1 MKHNN
6 LINKKIKKIV
16 SLALAFSLVSTNVIF
31 AKGNEEK
38 RNEFVFSIYEDGKI
52 NNEKTVSVWQTSDKN
67 INFTEKTNLEDI
79 KNLKSS
85 DAVDRE
91 SNKIKWNIDSKDLY
105 YQGKSKNELPIDV
118 NLETKLDG
126 KDVKYTELDKAN
138 GHLELKIKLEN
149 KEFKTINIDGENRKI
164 YRPYLADIAF
174 ISDNSSINNLEH
186 NIGKITKDGSLL

>member
-52 NNEKTVSVWQTSDKN
+52 NSEKTVSVWQTSDKN

-85 DAVDRE
+85 DSVDRE

-138 GHLELKIKLEN
+138 GHLELKIKLGN

>member
-16 SLALAFSLVSTNVIF
+16 SLALAFSLISTNVIY

-52 NNEKTVSVWQTSDKN
+52 NSEKTVSVWQTSDKN

-85 DAVDRE
+85 DSVDRE

>member
-16 SLALAFSLVSTNVIF
+16 SLALAFSLISTNVIY

-91 SNKIKWNIDSKDLY
+91 SNKIRWNIDSKDLY

>member
-16 SLALAFSLVSTNVIF
+16 SLALAFSLISTNVIF

-85 DAVDRE
+85 DSVDRE